1 MKVNLLCFLRS
12 IMTTQTTVSITTD
25 IKITLIVIG
34 TTTDTMTT
42 VFLFEVAPSV
52 EDPNSDVEVSCTI
65 TAVVGLCTGAIVWL
79 TPLPVVGPSLVVV
92 IKAFCVVVSTCM
104 PPVVVLI

>member
-1 MKVNLLCFLRS
+1 
-12 IMTTQTTVSITTD
+12 MTTQTTVAITKIRITITAIGITTD
-25 IKITLIVIG
+25 MI
-34 TTTDTMTT
+34 TT